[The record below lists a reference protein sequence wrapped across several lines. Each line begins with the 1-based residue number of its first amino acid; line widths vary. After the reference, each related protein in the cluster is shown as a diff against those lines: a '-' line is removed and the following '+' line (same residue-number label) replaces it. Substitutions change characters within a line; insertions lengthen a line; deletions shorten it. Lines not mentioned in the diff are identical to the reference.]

1 MLLGGLHM
9 NEPPWLADAVR
20 RVRALAARLPHALLI
35 QGPGGWGE
43 ERVAAAL
50 AADLMRLPAGS
61 TAATVAHPDLR
72 WLAPEDGAVKIDAIR
87 ALIDFLMQTP
97 QLAGRKVAV
106 LVGAERMNLNA
117 ANALLKTLEEPPDES
132 FIALVTGAPERLLPT
147 VRSRCQRID
156 VHRLP
161 PADVLAWLGEAG
173 ADPEP
178 AGYLAV
184 EHGGAP
190 FAVLDAIAREQE
202 PLWPKLAA
210 VGRSRMAG
218 QDLAQALRDYD
229 LAELAGRWLRIVHW
243 LARRSP
249 ATSIAS
255 ILDFATA
262 LAEVR
267 RIALFN
273 TGLNRPMQLHR
284 LLLLWADL
292 WPELPGDRE
301 PRLE

>member
-1 MLLGGLHM
+1 MS
-9 NEPPWLADAVR
+9 EPPWLADAVR
-20 RVRALAARLPHALLI
+20 RVRAMAARLPHALLI

-43 ERVAAAL
+43 ERIAATL
-50 AADLMRLPAGS
+50 AADLMGLAAGS
-61 TAATVAHPDLR
+61 DTATVAHPDMR
-72 WLAPEDGAVKIDAIR
+72 WLAPGDGAIKIDAIR
-87 ALIDFLMQTP
+87 TLIDFLMQTP

-132 FIALVTGAPERLLPT
+132 FIVLVTGASERLLPT
-147 VRSRCQRID
+147 VRSRCQRIE
-156 VHRLP
+156 VHRSP
-161 PADVLAWLGEAG
+161 PADVLAWLAQ
-173 ADPEP
+173 ARVDPEP

-190 FAVLDAIAREQE
+190 FAVLDAIKRKEQ
-202 PLWPKLAA
+202 PLWPSLAR
-210 VGRSRMAG
+210 VGRSRTASH
-218 QDLAQALRDYD
+218 DRAQAHRDDD

-249 ATSIAS
+249 APSIGP
-255 ILDFATA
+255 ILDFAAA
-262 LAEVR
+262 LADVR
-267 RIALFN
+267 RAALFN

-292 WPELPGDRE
+292 WPQLPGDVE